1 MGGYSASFI
10 FEFIWSV
17 IKSSDFWAM
26 TIRMTTPLLFAA
38 LGSCI
43 AAKSGIFNMSIDG
56 LINSTAFIAVICDGF
71 VRKWVIGGRKKADVG
86 EEVYNAIKNRA
97 NTAGWIA
104 GILGA
109 MVFGI
114 LLELLFAYF
123 VIDLKANAS
132 LTGIGANL
140 LITGLAPFLSLVITG
155 NRANTNTW
163 YDLGYVPV
171 VNIPI
176 IKDIPVIK
184 VLLSGHY
191 VLTYIC
197 VACVFIVNA
206 LLFKTAMGLRIR
218 AVGEN
223 PNAAESVGIDVRKVQ
238 YQASVLCGLF
248 GSMGGT
254 FMSLCYVGF
263 WVRNISAGR
272 GFIGLAAST
281 LGQANPIA
289 TTIYAYVFG
298 WFDALGINMRALSLF
313 PSQFLSMLPYFAT
326 LVGLILYSINLQN
339 KIKKAKSMQ

>member
-1 MGGYSASFI
+1 MNSAGFI
-10 FEFIWSV
+10 LQFVWSV
-17 IKSSDFWAM
+17 LKTSDFWAM

-56 LINSTAFIAVICDGF
+56 LINSTAFISVLCDGI
-71 VRKWVIGGRKKADVG
+71 VRKLAMHGVKKSEVG
-86 EEVYNAIKNRA
+86 EEIYNATRNRA
-97 NTAGWIA
+97 NNLGWIC

-140 LITGLAPFLSLVITG
+140 LITGLMPFLSLVITG

-163 YDLGYVPV
+163 YDLGYVPII
-171 VNIPI
+171 NIPV
-176 IKDIPVIK
+176 IKDIPILNT
-184 VLLSGHY
+184 LLSGHY

-197 VACVFIVNA
+197 ALCVFIVNT
-206 LLFKTAMGLRIR
+206 LLFRTAMGLRIR

-298 WFDALGINMRALSLF
+298 WFDALGINMRALSQF
-313 PSQFLSMLPYFAT
+313 PSQFLSMLPYIAT
-326 LVGLILYSINLQN
+326 LVGLILYSISLQN